1 MLTRLAIRNFKLFEN
16 VELELGDR
24 VVLIGP
30 NNAGKT
36 TALQALALWDI
47 GLKRWTEKRGA
58 GESGRAV
65 HGLPWV
71 EMRGR

>member
-1 MLTRLAIRNFKLFEN
+1 MLTRLAIRNFKLFDK

-36 TALQALALWDI
+36 TALQALALWPGI
-47 GLKRWTEKRGA
+47 RLRQRGIIL
-58 GESGRAV
+58 
-65 HGLPWV
+65 LPAAA
-71 EMRGR
+71 RRR

>member
-1 MLTRLAIRNFKLFEN
+1 MLTRLAIRNFKLFDK

-47 GLKRWTEKRGA
+47 GLKRWLEKRGA
-58 GESGRAV
+58 GQTAGR
-65 HGLPWV
+65 HH
-71 EMRGR
+71 